1 MFQFSF
7 LYSSRRSVPTFFK
20 SYSASHKS
28 SFKFNHPLKSSSKPF
43 STGSHFT
50 STSKEL
56 PEKELRVKAIFLA
69 FIPILTF
76 GLGTWQVARLR
87 WKVKL
92 IEDYDDRLS
101 KPPINL
107 PKRIKLD
114 VLKDYLYRRVKTS
127 GKFLHD
133 QELYLG
139 PRTFKNKLGYYVITP
154 LERENGTTILVK
166 RGWIPREKIDPST
179 RPVGQIQGKVSV
191 EGLLKGSEKKTWF
204 VPENNPEKNQW
215 YWLDVDTMAQI
226 TGSQPIL
233 VEQNLEGSPFI
244 INQMIQDGIPVGKIP
259 SVELSNTHLQYA
271 ITWYTLSAATSI
283 MLYIL
288 LKKPPAGQV
297 KRQVIKR

>member
-1 MFQFSF
+1 MSF
-7 LYSSRRSVPTFFK
+7 LYSSRRSVPIFFK
-20 SYSASHKS
+20 SSKTNLKNDFKLNYPSES
-28 SFKFNHPLKSSSKPF
+28 SFKPF
-43 STGSHFT
+43 STGSHFN
-50 STSKEL
+50 SASKESAK
-56 PEKELRVKAIFLA
+56 KELRVQAIFLA
-69 FIPILTF
+69 LIPLITF

-92 IEDYDDRLS
+92 IEDYEDRLS

-133 QELYLG
+133 RELYLG
-139 PRTFKNKLGYYVITP
+139 PRTFNNNLGYYVIAP

-166 RGWIPREKIDPST
+166 RGWISREKIDPST
-179 RPVGQIQGKVSV
+179 RPAGQIQDEVSV
-191 EGLLKGSEKKTWF
+191 KGLLKGSEKKTWF
-204 VPENNPEKNQW
+204 VPENDPEKNQW
-215 YWLDVDTMAQI
+215 YWLDVDTMAQR
-226 TGSQPIL
+226 TGSQPVLI
-233 VEQNLEGSPFI
+233 EQNLEGSPFI

-259 SVELSNTHLQYA
+259 SVELRNTHLQYA

-288 LKKPPAGQV
+288 FKKPPAGQV
-297 KRQVIKR
+297 KRQIIKR